1 LRKGRV
7 RLSVQAFQRALVTR
21 PGHFR
26 TLVDLATAH
35 LCARDVFQAR
45 SALAQAREADPEGF
59 SARAGHLLARWGFD
73 LDAVVR
79 MTAVSRPTPVAQAAA
94 VRQRTVTASSLPFG
108 DCRNLD
114 EYARFRAMPPI
125 SRAEIDSLDLDR
137 VIGDLLD

>member
-1 LRKGRV
+1 MA
-7 RLSVQAFQRALVTR
+7 Q
-21 PGHFR
+21 
-26 TLVDLATAH
+26 TAI
-35 LCARDVFQAR
+35 
-45 SALAQAREADPEGF
+45 
-59 SARAGHLLARWGFD
+59 
-73 LDAVVR
+73 
-79 MTAVSRPTPVAQAAA
+79 